1 MSLALLRTSTVRRA
15 ASTAAAPASTV
26 FARGKATLPDLKY
39 DFGALE
45 PAISGQIMELHY
57 TKHHQTYVNGYN
69 AAIEKISV
77 AADKGDIRTQIEL
90 QSQINFHGGGHINH
104 SLFWENLAP
113 KSQGGGEVLDSA
125 SPLTKAIVAKY
136 GSYDKLIGDVNTA
149 LAAIQGSGWSW
160 IVKNSTTGEIEV
172 INKPNQDPVT
182 GPYIP
187 LVGIDAWEHAYYL
200 QYKNVKVDY
209 FKAIWDV
216 VNWKTAE
223 KRFLA

>member
-1 MSLALLRTSTVRRA
+1 MATALVRNTTARRVL
-15 ASTAAAPASTV
+15 STAAAPSA
-26 FARGKATLPDLKY
+26 FLARTKVTLPDLKY

-45 PAISGQIMELHY
+45 PFISGQITELHY

-69 AAIEKISV
+69 DATEKLATAIH
-77 AADKGDIRTQIEL
+77 KGDVRSQIEL
-90 QSQINFHGGGHINH
+90 QPLINFHGGGHINH

-113 KSQGGGEVLDSA
+113 KSEGGGEFLPQS
-125 SPLTKAIVAKY
+125 SSLTKAIEQKY
-136 GSYDKLIGDVNTA
+136 GSYDKLIGNVNA
-149 LAAIQGSGWSW
+149 QLAAIQGSGWTW
-160 IVKNSTTGEIEV
+160 IVKNSTTGEIEI

-182 GPYIP
+182 GPYVP

-209 FKAIWDV
+209 FKAIWNV
-216 VNWKTAE
+216 INWKTAE

>member
-1 MSLALLRTSTVRRA
+1 MALSALRTSSVRRA
-15 ASTAAAPASTV
+15 YASAAAAPAL
-26 FARGKATLPDLKY
+26 ARGKATLPDLKY

-45 PAISGQIMELHY
+45 PFISGQIMELHY

-69 AAIEKISV
+69 AAMEKI
-77 AADKGDIRTQIEL
+77 ATADIKGQIEL
-90 QSQINFHGGGHINH
+90 QSAINFHGGGHINH

-113 KSQGGGEVLDSA
+113 KSAGGGELLGAS
-125 SPLTKAIVAKY
+125 SPLTKAIEAKY
-136 GSYDKLIGDVNTA
+136 GSYDKLIGSMNTA

-160 IVKNSTTGEIEV
+160 VVKNSATGEIEI
-172 INKPNQDPVT
+172 INKANQDAVT

-187 LVGIDAWEHAYYL
+187 LIGIDAWEHAYYL

-209 FKAIWDV
+209 FKAIWNV
-216 VNWKTAE
+216 INWKEAE